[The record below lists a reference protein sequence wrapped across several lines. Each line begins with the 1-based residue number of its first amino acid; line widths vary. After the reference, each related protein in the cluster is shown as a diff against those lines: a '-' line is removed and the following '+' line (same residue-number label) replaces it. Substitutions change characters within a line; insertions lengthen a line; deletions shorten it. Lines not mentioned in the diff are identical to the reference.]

1 MQRGGSDG
9 RGGMQAVHGQLL
21 AWLPISNSVNSYTIT
36 AYSELYCG
44 EKTVERNLIQAM
56 LGVGACL
63 GVLFINFVSDYKGR
77 KFSFIVSLATGIF
90 SIIRIPDY
98 K

>member
-1 MQRGGSDG
+1 MQTT
-9 RGGMQAVHGQLL
+9 HGQLL
-21 AWLPISNSVNSYTIT
+21 DWYFIAYSENSYTIT
-36 AYSELYCG
+36 AYNEIYCG

-77 KFSFIVSLATGIF
+77 KFSFIVSLATGIL
-90 SIIRIPDY
+90 SILRIPDD